1 MTEQQN
7 YYITPP
13 TLFLPED
20 GLRITLLGTDED
32 WAETLGDDLEDT
44 FPNIPMTLYHL
55 DESTADNWQWLYHQ
69 LEHSNLVMINV
80 ACCTN
85 IELMMAMMDTGNKN
99 WFYVDPETVDKN
111 VRMLL
116 NTVNANVFNNSEQ
129 LHAML
134 RNFVGNE

>member
-20 GLRITLLGTDED
+20 GLRITLLGTDDD

-44 FPNIPMTLYHL
+44 FPNIPMTFYHL
-55 DESTADNWQWLYHQ
+55 DEITAGQWQWLYHQ
-69 LEHSNLVMINV
+69 IEHSNLVMVNV
-80 ACCTN
+80 AKCTN
-85 IELMMAMMDTGNKN
+85 IELMMSIMDTGNKN

-111 VRMLL
+111 IRMLL

>member
-1 MTEQQN
+1 MTEPQN

-55 DESTADNWQWLYHQ
+55 DEATASNWQWLYHQ
-69 LEHSNLVMINV
+69 IEHSNLLMVNV
-80 ACCTN
+80 AKCTHL
-85 IELMMAMMDTGNKN
+85 ELMMAVTDIGNKS
-99 WFYVDPETVDKN
+99 WFYVDTETVDKN

-116 NTVNANVFNNSEQ
+116 NTINANVFNNSEQ